1 MLLLNVIGCS
11 VQRDQ
16 AQVENASLK
25 TSQTWLRSD
34 PGARGALTAFNP
46 ASSTL
51 FPRGIPSAKNRAPIL
66 LDDNGEAPMSA
77 LFPQA
82 FNIQP
87 STSTVQHSTIKI
99 QPSKSLIQPSTA
111 NLQQLLPALYLDTS
125 EAKNAQ
131 LSYVADPGRRN
142 ALQTSFAP
150 GALHLDSYEIAGGS
164 ELKGTFFQP
173 YDNGALHLLW
183 IDEAGRVCAEQ
194 PVGAGADAVAAK
206 PDGPEA
212 APRAFQ
218 FKMPAGTFGH
228 RHKLALVRVPK
239 NGGATKVEA
248 VEAFRVVEALSWDDY
263 VVASRDDSARR
274 LFPANAVRLEMGLQN
289 GENPLLLANWEAT
302 NAAYARTRDPKL
314 LERQPALLNDA
325 AIEKACA
332 AMAKNFSAKTT
343 GLNLWSFGDG
353 AELTHF
359 AAPLDFDQSP
369 EALEDYRQWLRERRY
384 GSLKALNAA
393 WKSDERDWS
402 KIMPVGT
409 DAVKAR
415 LNKTYAAKIEV
426 LKKADPDKLLERR
439 GEDPVFTLAAK
450 DLRVPGGENLA
461 PWADFRAYNDYASA
475 SALNVFRV
483 RASAADSRAQCGL
496 TNIQPPSAWG
506 GWSYDNLARSL
517 DWAEEHDSVVAR
529 EVLRG
534 LSRQRAAPMHFLT
547 QTSSLEPV
555 EVHRLWD
562 RWLRGDNGCLLAAPA
577 LAPALNVAAAPAAEA
592 PAVPP
597 LEDIGEMARGLTLL
611 RNQVRAHTDPIAI
624 YYSPRSV
631 YLHWM
636 LDSEEEGSTWTNR
649 DARSGAARDSAGL
662 QMKAW
667 LMLLEDLGY
676 APFFIDPETVAEGGL
691 KYPATKIVILP
702 KVLSLS
708 VREAQALKIFAQ
720 AGGCVIA
727 DGACGT
733 FDGAGRRRGPLTADP
748 RALGA
753 LDAEFGIA
761 RKDLK
766 INESDGRFK
775 GDAGAARLSIK
786 SASGQPAGPDSPE
799 LRVLEPGVTA
809 SGATPHA
816 STASNARALFSNPSR
831 DKNAA
836 SPAASK
842 GRYFYLN
849 LCLMDYP
856 RLRAEKTA
864 LGFKFSGISEQ
875 AYAEKFGAPTGG
887 EALRLVVADILE
899 QFVAENPLSL
909 RAENGSS
916 LRGIKRASFELN
928 GGARIHAL
936 MPLAGFEV
944 AAGKS
949 VLLGAPLSASASAY
963 AGDGAAHFWYDMRSG
978 EFLGNTLEA
987 KLKLQPN
994 RPALLAALPYSA
1006 DRLALQVRRINQSN
1020 VFKVSAAL
1028 QVSGGQPGL
1037 HVFHFEVA
1045 DTAGNIMPWH
1055 AANCLAEHGAC
1066 VHEIA
1071 IGINEPA
1078 GAYHVKVRDV
1088 LSGKSAEHDLVKES
1102 VEFNGLNFDEQ
1113 QKGK

>member
-11 VQRDQ
+11 VQHDQ

-25 TSQTWLRSD
+25 SSPAWLRND
-34 PGARGALTAFNP
+34 PGARGSLTAFNP
-46 ASSTL
+46 VTSTL
-51 FPRGIPSAKNRAPIL
+51 FPRGIPNAKNSAPIL
-66 LDDNGEAPMSA
+66 LDDNGEAPLSG
-77 LFPQA
+77 LFQRTPISSGGGVGGGGA
-82 FNIQP
+82 AAA
-87 STSTVQHSTIKI
+87 KR
-99 QPSKSLIQPSTA
+99 
-111 NLQQLLPALYLDTS
+111 LLPALYL
-125 EAKNAQ
+125 EAADGKDAQ

-150 GALHLDSYEIAGGS
+150 GALKLESYEIAYGT

-173 YDNGALHLLW
+173 YDNDALHLLW
-183 IDEAGRVCAEQ
+183 IDEAGRVCAEL
-194 PVGAGADAVAAK
+194 PVGAGADAAAAVK

-212 APRAFQ
+212 SARAFQ

-228 RHKLALVRVPK
+228 KHKLALVRVPK
-239 NGGATKVEA
+239 KGGVTKVEA
-248 VEAFRVVEALSWDDY
+248 VETFRVVEALSWDDY

-274 LFPANAVRLEMGLQN
+274 LIPAHAVQLEMGLQN
-289 GENPLLLANWEAT
+289 GENPLLLANWDAT
-302 NAAYARTRDPKL
+302 AAAYAKTRDPKL

-325 AIEKACA
+325 AMEKALA
-332 AMAKNFSAKTT
+332 ASAKNFSTKTT

-359 AAPLDFDQSP
+359 AAPLDLDQSP
-369 EALEDYRQWLRERRY
+369 EALEDYRVWLRERRY

-393 WKSDERDWS
+393 WRSEEKDWT
-402 KIMPVGT
+402 KIMPTGT

-415 LNKTYAAKIEV
+415 GSKAYAAKIEV
-426 LKKADPDKLLERR
+426 LKKGDPDKQLERR
-439 GEDPVFTLAAK
+439 GEDPVFKLAAK
-450 DLRVPGGENLA
+450 DMRVPGGENFA
-461 PWADFRAYNDYASA
+461 PWADFRAYNDYAVA
-475 SALNVFRV
+475 SALHVFRA
-483 RASAADSRAQCGL
+483 RAVATDRAAVGGSLAQCGL
-496 TNIQPPSAWG
+496 SNIQAPSAWG

-529 EVLRG
+529 EILRG
-534 LSRQRAAPMHFLT
+534 YSRQSAAPIHFLT

-562 RWLRGDNGCLLAAPA
+562 RWLRGDNGCLLAAQTPDA
-577 LAPALNVAAAPAAEA
+577 GAAPGEA

-611 RNQVRAHTDPIAI
+611 RNQALAHSDPIAI

-636 LDSEEEGSTWTNR
+636 LDSEEEGSAWTHR
-649 DARSGAARDSAGL
+649 DARSGAARDSASL

-676 APFFIDPETVAEGGL
+676 APFFIDPETVCEGGL
-691 KYPATKIVILP
+691 KFPATKIVILP

-708 VREAQALKIFAQ
+708 VREAQALKNFAQ

-733 FDGAGRRRGPLTADP
+733 FDGAGRRRGPLGAEP

-766 INESDGRFK
+766 LNESDGRFK
-775 GDAGAARLSIK
+775 GDAGAARLYIK
-786 SASGQPAGPDSPE
+786 SAVGQSTGPDAPE
-799 LRVLEPGVTA
+799 LRVLEPGIVTN
-809 SGATPHA
+809 GGTPHA
-816 STASNARALFSNPSR
+816 STSNNARALFSNAAR
-831 DKNAA
+831 DKSAVGH
-836 SPAASK
+836 

-864 LGFKFSGISEQ
+864 PGFKFSGISEA
-875 AYAEKFGAPTGG
+875 AYAEKYGAPTGG
-887 EALRLVVADILE
+887 EALRLVLADILE
-899 QFVAENPLSL
+899 QFIAENPLTL
-909 RAENGSS
+909 HAENGTS
-916 LRGIKRASFELN
+916 LRGIKRAGFELD

-936 MPLAGFEV
+936 MPLADFESV
-944 AAGKS
+944 AGKP
-949 VLLGAPLSASASAY
+949 VLLGAPLSASTNAY
-963 AGDGAAHFWYDMRSG
+963 AGDGQAHFWYDMRSG
-978 EFLGNTLEA
+978 EFLGHVLEA
-987 KLKLQPN
+987 KIKLQPN
-994 RPALLAALPYSA
+994 RPALLAALPYGA
-1006 DRLALQVRRINQSN
+1006 DRIVLQVRRINQSN

-1028 QVSGGQPGL
+1028 QVTGGQPGL

-1055 AANCLAEHGAC
+1055 AANCIAEHGAC

-1071 IGINEPA
+1071 IGINAPA

-1102 VEFNGLNFDEQ
+1102 VEFDGLNFDE
-1113 QKGK
+1113 KPKDK